1 MKQGTLILKLSL
13 WSFLLF
19 SSNETLANPQVLIPA
34 GEFKMGTEKG
44 TRAEQPVHS
53 IWIDGFFLDR
63 YEVANKDYEKINPK
77 FRRSQA
83 SPCDDCP
90 VTGISWEEAKNYCQY
105 REMSAMDCLLKQGQ
119 PLLSLPKKMDMDYI
133 IWKGMYGNGRTIG
146 LMKNTTIIRRRKIH
160 KAQAKGFVRWFV
172 GVVGIIIFG
181 ICKPGCA
188 FGWLQ
193 K

>member
-1 MKQGTLILKLSL
+1 MDYRSKL
-13 WSFLLF
+13 
-19 SSNETLANPQVLIPA
+19 
-34 GEFKMGTEKG
+34 
-44 TRAEQPVHS
+44 
-53 IWIDGFFLDR
+53 
-63 YEVANKDYEKINPK
+63 
-77 FRRSQA
+77 
-83 SPCDDCP
+83 
-90 VTGISWEEAKNYCQY
+90 
-105 REMSAMDCLLKQGQ
+105 GQ
-119 PLLSLPKKMDMDYI
+119 RLLSLPQKMDMDCI

-146 LMKNTTIIRRRKIH
+146 LMNNTTIIRRRKIH